1 MTVPTQ
7 TLYWVEDYVDQDTEY
22 EKGTF
27 VNKKYSSGENLPERY
42 RYALANLHE
51 IFTVSGG
58 VSLTNYVC
66 LALGYQIIFVTITKS
81 GLKAGESAV
90 FQMYQEDSPYNI
102 YQVIALTGKA
112 DGSVVSSRV
121 ALYSGKWTV
130 RETDWSWAYK
140 PDKKSITKTITSN
153 SVDNVFSFTNT
164 EDKTA
169 PLHDEAIV
177 VNTMQN

>member
-1 MTVPTQ
+1 MHWQ
-7 TLYWVEDYVDQDTEY
+7 
-22 EKGTF
+22 
-27 VNKKYSSGENLPERY
+27 
-42 RYALANLHE
+42 
-51 IFTVSGG
+51 IFTRY
-58 VSLTNYVC
+58 LP
-66 LALGYQIIFVTITKS
+66 
-81 GLKAGESAV
+81 
-90 FQMYQEDSPYNI
+90 YQEDSPDNI

-169 PLHDEAIV
+169 PFQDEAIV
-177 VNTMQN
+177 VNTM